1 MCSDTDVF
9 TYPRELPDERDRVL
23 MRQPDQTW
31 FLSVETLTYGLWG
44 GLIGVPQGVSGGSF
58 EPCGELRTLHPLFTM

>member
-1 MCSDTDVF
+1 MKFQHTEGSLILCSDTDVF

-31 FLSVETLTYGLWG
+31 FLSVETLTYGLWAG
-44 GLIGVPQGVSGGSF
+44 GGCNWGAPG
-58 EPCGELRTLHPLFTM
+58 C